1 MRPLTLVDPRDL
13 QVGRQYLI
21 EYIGPKQNSFPKYKG
36 TFVSNIVGFCILSRF
51 NKLIDKMNPTIPPE
65 QEYSLQDC
73 LHRYYEADALAL
85 AYTTHVLRSI
95 TGDPDFIYNPMPTK
109 TTTPTPKTTK

>member
-1 MRPLTLVDPRDL
+1 MRPLTLVEPRDL
-13 QVGRQYLI
+13 QIGKQYLI

-51 NKLIDKMNPTIPPE
+51 NKLIDKMNPCIRPE

-73 LHRYYEADALAL
+73 LHRYYEADAVAL
-85 AYTTHVLRSI
+85 AYTTHVLRAI
-95 TGDPDFIYNPMPTK
+95 TGDPDFVYNPTK
-109 TTTPTPKTTK
+109 NTPNNEITK